1 MAKLEDFLDI
11 KFNNEIDHY
20 DKDEDYYGVQDG
32 YTPYIDS
39 ESYYLIKLKDND
51 DNYPDE
57 YQCYCGYMVGT
68 FCVDIYDDSID
79 EEYVDEDE
87 DDLCKLEDEDYYLL
101 IEGNLFY
108 RDIYKKG
115 HELYFQG
122 EDSGYKVKLDHI
134 EYVQK
139 LE

>member
-11 KFNNEIDHY
+11 KFNNEINFY
-20 DKDEDYYGVQDG
+20 DKDEDYFGVQDG

-51 DNYPDE
+51 DNYPDK
-57 YQCYCGYMVGT
+57 YQCYCGYMIGT
-68 FCVDIYDDSID
+68 FCVDIYDDSL
-79 EEYVDEDE
+79 EEYE
-87 DDLCKLEDEDYYLL
+87 DDLCKLDDEDYYSL

-115 HELYFQG
+115 LDLYFQG
-122 EDSGYKVKLDHI
+122 ENSEYKVILDHI
-134 EYVQK
+134 EYIQK